1 MSEPFLKQP
10 VTYTPPLRHSRN
22 GARQITTLVALGA
35 GLLLNPQSLV
45 WAQAPDAATV
55 VAAPAVARPV
65 MPASGAA
72 AAGPQWKELSPAQQ
86 QILQP
91 LATSWNSLG
100 VIQKGKWIAITKN
113 YPSMAPAEQEKL
125 NGRMAEWA
133 ALKPRDRERARL
145 NFAETKKI
153 PPAERVANWEAY
165 QALSPEE
172 KQKLAARAPKK
183 PVGTAIAVKPVPSG
197 KLAEVPVTRRT
208 PPQGPA
214 AANGKPV
221 VDRNTL
227 LPRAPRPAASVP
239 APATTPVPAS
249 AATTTAPAPAN

>member
-1 MSEPFLKQP
+1 M
-10 VTYTPPLRHSRN
+10 RHGRN
-22 GARQITTLVALGA
+22 GARQIAALAALGI
-35 GLLLNPQSLV
+35 GLLLNSQSLI
-45 WAQAPDAATV
+45 WAQTPETATV
-55 VAAPAVARPV
+55 VARPV
-65 MPASGAA
+65 TPASGAA

-86 QILQP
+86 QILRP

-100 VIQKGKWIAITKN
+100 VIQKGKWIAIAKN
-113 YPSMAPAEQEKL
+113 YPTMAPAEQEKL

-208 PPQGPA
+208 PPQGPVA
-214 AANGKPV
+214 ASGKPV

-227 LPRAPRPAASVP
+227 LPRAPRPAASASTPAATP
-239 APATTPVPAS
+239 APAAPATAPVPA
-249 AATTTAPAPAN
+249 N